1 MSSIAWVFPTAITS
15 ALNNLTNV
23 AFNGGIASV
32 TSKLWLDEA
41 YNFMYARS
49 AESAQ
54 REMWPALYEKAYA
67 KFAMNDRDSDPLPE
81 PNMGLTAAQWGT
93 PGTTPLGL
101 MMPGWS
107 VDNKIVDKGNSAA
120 NLSQISSWC
129 GALPGVSVLKYPAVA
144 WTNADPAT
152 SHTFS
157 ILGIYNNNI
166 VIRDPLRPAAA
177 PSGAVTGVN
186 LALSKPSYNHG
197 VAGAIVPQ
205 PLNLSNGT
213 YGVSADYFK
222 NNFFGYG
229 RVY

>member
-1 MSSIAWVFPTAITS
+1 MSSIAWVYPAAITS

-32 TSKLWLDEA
+32 TSQLWLDDSN
-41 YNFMYARS
+41 NFTYARS

-54 REMWPALYEKAYA
+54 KEIWPALYEKAYA
-67 KFAMNDRDSDPLPE
+67 KFAMNDRDSNPLPE

-101 MMPGWS
+101 MMPGWN
-107 VDNKIVDKGNSAA
+107 VDNKVVDKNNSAA
-120 NLSQISSWC
+120 NLNQISAWC
-129 GALPGVSVLKYPAVA
+129 AALPGVNVLKFPAVA
-144 WTNADPAT
+144 WSTADPAM

-166 VIRDPLRPAAA
+166 VIRDPLRPANA
-177 PSGAVTGVN
+177 PAGAVTGVTLN
-186 LALSKPSYNHG
+186 LNKPSYNHG
-197 VAGAIVPQ
+197 AAGAVVAQ
-205 PLNLSNGT
+205 PLILSNGT

-222 NNFFGYG
+222 ANFYGYG